1 MLSSPSDGVLGDLL
15 DEHGGGEDL
24 ERGADEVL
32 GGLGVAEADHEAL
45 EAGLACDWSVCI
57 ILDCD
62 WSVILTLGVAQ
73 ERDALDQSELVEEAP
88 QHHLLLPHVGEVAA
102 LKQDLMR
109 DWSLKC

>member
-1 MLSSPSDGVLGDLL
+1 MLCSPADGVLGDLL

-32 GGLGVAEADHEAL
+32 GGLGVAKADHEPL
-45 EAGLACDWSVCI
+45 EPGLA
-57 ILDCD
+57 
-62 WSVILTLGVAQ
+62 LGVA
-73 ERDALDQSELVEEAP
+73 EEHDALDQAELVEEAP

-102 LKQDLMR
+102 LKQDLVR